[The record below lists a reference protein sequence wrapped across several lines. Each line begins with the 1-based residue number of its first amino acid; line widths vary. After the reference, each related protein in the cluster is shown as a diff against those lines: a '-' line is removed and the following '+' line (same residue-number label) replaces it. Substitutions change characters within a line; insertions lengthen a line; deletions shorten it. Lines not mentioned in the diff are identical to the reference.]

1 MTKMTLEERLAK
13 SDIQSSFS
21 HHSVVSQL
29 KIIADM
35 LADGRLCM
43 ANDGRN
49 NEHTFKQA
57 DCTLWAAY
65 ILRAASI
72 LELLTK
78 EE

>member
-13 SDIQSSFS
+13 SDVQSSFS

-29 KIIADM
+29 KIIANM
-35 LADGRLCM
+35 LSDGRLCM
-43 ANDGRN
+43 TDDGRN
-49 NEHTFKQA
+49 NGHPFKQA
-57 DCTLWAAY
+57 DCTLWGAY

>member
-1 MTKMTLEERLAK
+1 MDKMTLEERLAK

-21 HHSVVSQL
+21 HHSVIFQL

-35 LADGRLCM
+35 LADGRLCL

-49 NEHTFKQA
+49 KGHPFKQA
-57 DCTLWAAY
+57 DCTLWGAY